1 MSFRSPRTRKRILK
15 IGSIEVQK
23 KGKVKW
29 RERCMINDMNG
40 INEKLISIGSER
52 EAMDML

>member
-1 MSFRSPRTRKRILK
+1 M
-15 IGSIEVQK
+15 QK

-52 EAMDML
+52 KAMGML